1 MCSRGYKRLFNINLG
16 TTAYKDTWA
25 RQKQLVKLRYESK
38 IPDCLLFTEHEPVIT
53 LGRGSHPENLL
64 ESKDNL
70 TARGIDL
77 FEIER
82 GGDITFHGP
91 GQLVM
96 YPLIDLN
103 NRGRDLHKY
112 LRDLEK
118 VIIAT
123 LNDYGLKAG
132 VKESLTGV
140 WVDDHKLA
148 AIGVAVSRW
157 VTYHGA
163 ALNVNT
169 DLDYFK
175 LINPCGITR
184 YPVGSLASQL
194 GHELDINEVMNNLA
208 DNFADE
214 FYYEMET
221 VESVESILND
231 LSTV

>member
-1 MCSRGYKRLFNINLG
+1 MCSRGYKRLFKIDLG
-16 TTAYKDTWA
+16 TTAYKNTWVL
-25 RQKQLVKLRYESK
+25 QKELVKLRFESK
-38 IPDCLLFTEHEPVIT
+38 IPDCLLFTEHNPVIT
-53 LGRGSHPENLL
+53 LGRGSHIENLL
-64 ESKDNL
+64 ESKENL
-70 TARGIDL
+70 TARGIEL

-96 YPLIDLN
+96 YPIIDLN
-103 NRGRDLHKY
+103 HCGRDLHKY

-123 LNDYGLKAG
+123 LGDYNLKAG

-140 WVDDHKLA
+140 WVDKHKLA

-157 VTYHGA
+157 ITYHGA

-194 GHELDINEVMNNLA
+194 GHEVDIKEVTVRLG
-208 DNFADE
+208 DNFAGE
-214 FYYEMET
+214 FYYEAET
-221 VESVESILND
+221 VESVEKIFND